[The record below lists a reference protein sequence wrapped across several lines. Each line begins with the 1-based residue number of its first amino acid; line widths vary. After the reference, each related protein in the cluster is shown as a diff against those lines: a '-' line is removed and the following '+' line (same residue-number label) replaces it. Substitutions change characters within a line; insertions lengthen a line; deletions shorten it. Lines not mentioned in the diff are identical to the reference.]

1 MRSGSHK
8 LLHFYKDGHD
18 ELYDLS
24 SDIGERKNLAKS
36 LPEQTAELRGKL
48 EGWLEE
54 VKARRPRWEK

>member
-1 MRSGSHK
+1 M
-8 LLHFYKDGHD
+8 LHFYKDGHD

-36 LPEQTAELRGKL
+36 LPEKTAELRGKL